1 VSREGDVRVS
11 LLAVDVLGDFD
22 VEGIVVLWLSC
33 GGGTSDEKLELGSP
47 WPISR
52 RVVPH
57 GVG

>member
-1 VSREGDVRVS
+1 MLFRS
-11 LLAVDVLGDFD
+11 LAVDVLGDFD
-22 VEGIVVLWLSC
+22 VEGIVVLWLSR